1 MVYTGAILI
10 ATIPSL
16 LGIDPLRLTMFSMAL
31 TVVMLPLIIAPLIVL
46 MNDKRLLKS
55 HANGWISNFAVI
67 VIILLSFVLAV
78 LAIPVQII
86 GA

>member
-1 MVYTGAILI
+1 
-10 ATIPSL
+10 
-16 LGIDPLRLTMFSMAL
+16 
-31 TVVMLPLIIAPLIVL
+31 

-55 HANGWISNFAVI
+55 HANGWITNLAVV

-78 LAIPVQII
+78 VAIPVQIM